1 MLIKP
6 DLARKFKTALDAPS
20 LYGQDINILRTD
32 LRTTPLYPFAEA
44 ARIVQAPASTLRT
57 WFPQGSISSLNFLQ
71 LVEAYTIQTLRS
83 RHQLPMRAIKKALHY
98 LKKETDA
105 PYPLAMAEFG
115 FETDGSELFIT
126 HLGSLVS
133 ATAQGQVAMREILK
147 AFLQRVEH
155 DKEGLA
161 TRFYPFTRDF
171 RTDSPQLIVVDPR
184 FNFGRPCVA
193 RRSIS
198 TAIIARRYKAG
209 ESTKELAD
217 DYNCTRDEID
227 EAIRAEL
234 ELAHVA

>member
-1 MLIKP
+1 MC
-6 DLARKFKTALDAPS
+6 
-20 LYGQDINILRTD
+20 GQNIVILMTD
-32 LRTTPLYPFAEA
+32 PRTTPLYPFAEA
-44 ARIVQAPASTLRT
+44 ARIVQAPTSTLRT
-57 WFPQGSISSLNFLQ
+57 WFPKQPESSLNFLQ

-83 RHQLPMRAIKKALHY
+83 RHQLPMRAINKALHY
-98 LKKETDA
+98 LKKTTQV
-105 PYPLAMAEFG
+105 PYPLALAELG

-126 HLGSLVS
+126 HLGKLVS
-133 ATAQGQVAMREILK
+133 ATAQGQVAMREVLE

-171 RTDSPQLIVVDPR
+171 RTDSPRLIVVDPR
-184 FNFGRPCVA
+184 FNFGRPCLA
-193 RRSIS
+193 RRAIS

-217 DYNCTRDEID
+217 DYNGTRDEID

-234 ELAHVA
+234 ELAHAA